1 MDDNFFTEKELKS
14 ANRGS
19 IAPVI
24 VVIFVIIALLG
35 LAFFGGKYYLASR
48 NNIKIFMNNYFNKLE
63 DNIGKNNSTSGSL
76 SLNVNGDTTDKEKKI
91 FKILN
96 NLDFSMNYGI
106 DTKEN
111 ITNIDISTNYY
122 GDKLVN
128 INTYIED
135 NNIYLSSSDLYS
147 KYIKIENKKEDN
159 SEKKSMTNDDYK
171 VIINSIS
178 TAVSESLKEE
188 YFTKNWVKLDGKS
201 VNKVELLLNNNN
213 IKIINENIINNL
225 KNNDNSEEF
234 KKEYDTL
241 MKTPVYVDSPLAI
254 SATEIF
260 RENMNLF
267 DEETQQLIQSG
278 DNPLEFPGLQ
288 FTKTAD
294 ESKSLNE
301 MDGAAIIIS
310 ASGMCDVGRI
320 KHHLKHH
327 IWNPNSTI
335 LFVGYQAP
343 GTLGR
348 RIVDGAKTIK
358 IFGEEIAVNARI
370 EYIEGYSGHA
380 DQEWLMNFIYS
391 FITKPK
397 HIFLVHGE
405 PDGQEILREK
415 IVKQLGIPVTI
426 PEFGEIYSIKDE
438 AIEKI
443 SQLERVV
450 AEREETPRLEVIEK
464 MKILKNELADM
475 EEIVKSDYLTDDATD
490 DDIAKLKLRL
500 KELENQILKIVEN
513 D

>member
-19 IAPVI
+19 IAPVV

-48 NNIKIFMNNYFNKLE
+48 NNIKIFMNNYFNELE

-76 SLNVNGDTTDKEKKI
+76 SLNVNGDTTDKEEKI

-122 GDKLVN
+122 GDKLIN

-171 VIINSIS
+171 IIINSIS

-225 KNNDNSEEF
+225 KNNNNFIDSFGKLIGKKTMEVKELLDKEIKEVNNNEYSDIKISLYTKITKFVKLEITSGEDKIVVKSNDKGYSFEIVDSEDNNTYNGTIEINNNSDSTTYNVNVKDSNNLEIKINNTINKTTKIE
-234 KKEYDTL
+234 KKDVSNSVLLEDITEKEYED
-241 MKTPVYVDSPLAI
+241 
-254 SATEIF
+254 
-260 RENMNLF
+260 
-267 DEETQQLIQSG
+267 
-278 DNPLEFPGLQ
+278 
-288 FTKTAD
+288 
-294 ESKSLNE
+294 
-301 MDGAAIIIS
+301 II
-310 ASGMCDVGRI
+310 
-320 KHHLKHH
+320 
-327 IWNPNSTI
+327 N
-335 LFVGYQAP
+335 
-343 GTLGR
+343 
-348 RIVDGAKTIK
+348 
-358 IFGEEIAVNARI
+358 
-370 EYIEGYSGHA
+370 
-380 DQEWLMNFIYS
+380 
-391 FITKPK
+391 
-397 HIFLVHGE
+397 
-405 PDGQEILREK
+405 
-415 IVKQLGIPVTI
+415 
-426 PEFGEIYSIKDE
+426 
-438 AIEKI
+438 KI
-443 SQLERVV
+443 SNNKAFNKIYEDISNSN
-450 AEREETPRLEVIEK
+450 IE
-464 MKILKNELADM
+464 IG
-475 EEIVKSDYLTDDATD
+475 
-490 DDIAKLKLRL
+490 DIA
-500 KELENQILKIVEN
+500 
-513 D
+513 

>member
-19 IAPVI
+19 IAPIV

-48 NNIKIFMNNYFNKLE
+48 NNIKIFMNDYFNKLE

-76 SLNVNGDTTDKEKKI
+76 SLNVNGDTTDKEEKI

-122 GDKLVN
+122 GDKLIN

-135 NNIYLSSSDLYS
+135 NNIYLSSSLYS

-225 KNNDNSEEF
+225 KNNNNFIDSFGKLIGKKTMEVKELLDKEIKEVNSNEYSDIKISLYTKITKFVKLEITSGEDKIAVKSNDKGYSFEIVDSEDNNTYNGTIEINNNSDSTTYNVNVKDSNNLEIKINNTINKTTKIE
-234 KKEYDTL
+234 KKDVSNSILLEDITEKEYED
-241 MKTPVYVDSPLAI
+241 
-254 SATEIF
+254 
-260 RENMNLF
+260 
-267 DEETQQLIQSG
+267 
-278 DNPLEFPGLQ
+278 
-288 FTKTAD
+288 
-294 ESKSLNE
+294 
-301 MDGAAIIIS
+301 II
-310 ASGMCDVGRI
+310 
-320 KHHLKHH
+320 
-327 IWNPNSTI
+327 N
-335 LFVGYQAP
+335 
-343 GTLGR
+343 
-348 RIVDGAKTIK
+348 
-358 IFGEEIAVNARI
+358 
-370 EYIEGYSGHA
+370 
-380 DQEWLMNFIYS
+380 
-391 FITKPK
+391 
-397 HIFLVHGE
+397 
-405 PDGQEILREK
+405 
-415 IVKQLGIPVTI
+415 
-426 PEFGEIYSIKDE
+426 
-438 AIEKI
+438 KI
-443 SQLERVV
+443 SNNKAFNKIYEDISNSN
-450 AEREETPRLEVIEK
+450 IE
-464 MKILKNELADM
+464 IG
-475 EEIVKSDYLTDDATD
+475 
-490 DDIAKLKLRL
+490 DIA
-500 KELENQILKIVEN
+500 
-513 D
+513 

>member
-19 IAPVI
+19 IAPIV

-76 SLNVNGDTTDKEKKI
+76 SLNVNGDTTDKEEKI

-122 GDKLVN
+122 GDKLIN

-225 KNNDNSEEF
+225 KNNNNFIDSFGKLIGKKTMEVKELLDKEIKEVNSN
-234 KKEYDTL
+234 EYSDIKISLYTKITKFVKL
-241 MKTPVYVDSPLAI
+241 EITSGEDKIVVKSNDKGYSFEIVDS
-254 SATEIF
+254 E
-260 RENMNLF
+260 
-267 DEETQQLIQSG
+267 
-278 DNPLEFPGLQ
+278 DNNTYNG
-288 FTKTAD
+288 
-294 ESKSLNE
+294 
-301 MDGAAIIIS
+301 
-310 ASGMCDVGRI
+310 
-320 KHHLKHH
+320 
-327 IWNPNSTI
+327 
-335 LFVGYQAP
+335 
-343 GTLGR
+343 
-348 RIVDGAKTIK
+348 TIK
-358 IFGEEIAVNARI
+358 INNNSDSTTYNVNVKDSNNLEIKINNTI
-370 EYIEGYSGHA
+370 
-380 DQEWLMNFIYS
+380 NKT
-391 FITKPK
+391 TK
-397 HIFLVHGE
+397 
-405 PDGQEILREK
+405 
-415 IVKQLGIPVTI
+415 
-426 PEFGEIYSIKDE
+426 
-438 AIEKI
+438 IEKKDVSNSVLLEDITEKEYEDIINKI
-443 SQLERVV
+443 SNNKAFNKIYEDISNSN
-450 AEREETPRLEVIEK
+450 IE
-464 MKILKNELADM
+464 IG
-475 EEIVKSDYLTDDATD
+475 
-490 DDIAKLKLRL
+490 DIA
-500 KELENQILKIVEN
+500 
-513 D
+513 

>member
-19 IAPVI
+19 IAPIV

-48 NNIKIFMNNYFNKLE
+48 NNIKIFMNDYFNKLE

-122 GDKLVN
+122 GDKLIN

-225 KNNDNSEEF
+225 KNNNNFIDSFGKLIGKKTMEVKELLDKEIKEVNSNEYSDIKISLYTKITKFVKLEITSGEDKIVVKSNDKGYSFEIVDSEDNNTYNGTIEINNNSDSTTYNVNVKDSNNLEIKINNTINKTTKIE
-234 KKEYDTL
+234 KKDVSNSVLLEDITEKEYED
-241 MKTPVYVDSPLAI
+241 
-254 SATEIF
+254 
-260 RENMNLF
+260 
-267 DEETQQLIQSG
+267 
-278 DNPLEFPGLQ
+278 
-288 FTKTAD
+288 
-294 ESKSLNE
+294 
-301 MDGAAIIIS
+301 II
-310 ASGMCDVGRI
+310 
-320 KHHLKHH
+320 
-327 IWNPNSTI
+327 N
-335 LFVGYQAP
+335 
-343 GTLGR
+343 
-348 RIVDGAKTIK
+348 
-358 IFGEEIAVNARI
+358 
-370 EYIEGYSGHA
+370 
-380 DQEWLMNFIYS
+380 
-391 FITKPK
+391 
-397 HIFLVHGE
+397 
-405 PDGQEILREK
+405 
-415 IVKQLGIPVTI
+415 
-426 PEFGEIYSIKDE
+426 
-438 AIEKI
+438 KI
-443 SQLERVV
+443 SNNKAFNKIYEDISNSN
-450 AEREETPRLEVIEK
+450 IE
-464 MKILKNELADM
+464 IG
-475 EEIVKSDYLTDDATD
+475 
-490 DDIAKLKLRL
+490 DIA
-500 KELENQILKIVEN
+500 
-513 D
+513 

>member
-1 MDDNFFTEKELKS
+1 MDDNFFTEKELRN

-48 NNIKIFMNNYFNKLE
+48 NNIKIFMNDYFNELE
-63 DNIGKNNSTSGSL
+63 ENIGKNNSTSGSL

-122 GDKLVN
+122 GDKLIN

-225 KNNDNSEEF
+225 KNNNNFIDSFGKLIGRKTMEVKELLDKEIKEVNSNEYSDIKISLYTKITKFVKLEITSGEDKIVVKSNDKGYSFEIVDSEDNNTYNGTIEINNNSDSTTYNVNVKDSNNLEIKINNTINKTTKIE
-234 KKEYDTL
+234 KKDVSNSVLLEDITEKEYED
-241 MKTPVYVDSPLAI
+241 
-254 SATEIF
+254 
-260 RENMNLF
+260 
-267 DEETQQLIQSG
+267 
-278 DNPLEFPGLQ
+278 
-288 FTKTAD
+288 
-294 ESKSLNE
+294 
-301 MDGAAIIIS
+301 II
-310 ASGMCDVGRI
+310 
-320 KHHLKHH
+320 
-327 IWNPNSTI
+327 N
-335 LFVGYQAP
+335 
-343 GTLGR
+343 
-348 RIVDGAKTIK
+348 
-358 IFGEEIAVNARI
+358 
-370 EYIEGYSGHA
+370 
-380 DQEWLMNFIYS
+380 
-391 FITKPK
+391 
-397 HIFLVHGE
+397 
-405 PDGQEILREK
+405 
-415 IVKQLGIPVTI
+415 
-426 PEFGEIYSIKDE
+426 
-438 AIEKI
+438 KI
-443 SQLERVV
+443 SNNKAFNKIYEDISNSN
-450 AEREETPRLEVIEK
+450 IE
-464 MKILKNELADM
+464 IG
-475 EEIVKSDYLTDDATD
+475 
-490 DDIAKLKLRL
+490 DIA
-500 KELENQILKIVEN
+500 
-513 D
+513 

>member
-19 IAPVI
+19 IAPVV

-48 NNIKIFMNNYFNKLE
+48 NNIKIFMNNYFNELE

-122 GDKLVN
+122 GDKLIN

-147 KYIKIENKKEDN
+147 KYIKIENKKEAN
-159 SEKKSMTNDDYK
+159 SENKSMTNDDYK

-225 KNNDNSEEF
+225 KNNNNFIDSFGKLIGKKTMEVKELLDKEIKEVNSNEYSDIKISLYTKITKFVKLEITSGEDKIVVKSNDKGYSFEIVDSEDNNTYNGTIEINNNSDSTTYNVNVKDSNNLEIKINNTINKTTKIE
-234 KKEYDTL
+234 KKDVSNSVLLEDITEKEYED
-241 MKTPVYVDSPLAI
+241 
-254 SATEIF
+254 
-260 RENMNLF
+260 
-267 DEETQQLIQSG
+267 
-278 DNPLEFPGLQ
+278 
-288 FTKTAD
+288 
-294 ESKSLNE
+294 
-301 MDGAAIIIS
+301 II
-310 ASGMCDVGRI
+310 
-320 KHHLKHH
+320 
-327 IWNPNSTI
+327 N
-335 LFVGYQAP
+335 
-343 GTLGR
+343 
-348 RIVDGAKTIK
+348 
-358 IFGEEIAVNARI
+358 
-370 EYIEGYSGHA
+370 
-380 DQEWLMNFIYS
+380 
-391 FITKPK
+391 
-397 HIFLVHGE
+397 
-405 PDGQEILREK
+405 
-415 IVKQLGIPVTI
+415 
-426 PEFGEIYSIKDE
+426 
-438 AIEKI
+438 KI
-443 SQLERVV
+443 SNNKAFNKIYEDISNSN
-450 AEREETPRLEVIEK
+450 IE
-464 MKILKNELADM
+464 IG
-475 EEIVKSDYLTDDATD
+475 
-490 DDIAKLKLRL
+490 DIA
-500 KELENQILKIVEN
+500 
-513 D
+513 

>member
-19 IAPVI
+19 IAPVV

-48 NNIKIFMNNYFNKLE
+48 NNIKIFMNDYFNELE
-63 DNIGKNNSTSGSL
+63 ENIGKNNSTSGSL
-76 SLNVNGDTTDKEKKI
+76 SLNVNGDTTDKEEKI

-122 GDKLVN
+122 GDKLIN

-225 KNNDNSEEF
+225 KNNNNFIDSFGKLIGKKTMEVKELLDKEIKEVNSNEYSDIKISLYTKITKFVKLEITSGEDKIAVKSNDKGYSFEIVDSEDNNTYNGTIEINNNSDSTTYNVNVKDSNNLEIKINNTINKTTKIE
-234 KKEYDTL
+234 KKDVSNSILLEDITEKEYED
-241 MKTPVYVDSPLAI
+241 
-254 SATEIF
+254 
-260 RENMNLF
+260 
-267 DEETQQLIQSG
+267 
-278 DNPLEFPGLQ
+278 
-288 FTKTAD
+288 
-294 ESKSLNE
+294 
-301 MDGAAIIIS
+301 II
-310 ASGMCDVGRI
+310 
-320 KHHLKHH
+320 
-327 IWNPNSTI
+327 N
-335 LFVGYQAP
+335 
-343 GTLGR
+343 
-348 RIVDGAKTIK
+348 
-358 IFGEEIAVNARI
+358 
-370 EYIEGYSGHA
+370 
-380 DQEWLMNFIYS
+380 
-391 FITKPK
+391 
-397 HIFLVHGE
+397 
-405 PDGQEILREK
+405 
-415 IVKQLGIPVTI
+415 
-426 PEFGEIYSIKDE
+426 
-438 AIEKI
+438 KI
-443 SQLERVV
+443 SNNKAFNKIYEDISNSN
-450 AEREETPRLEVIEK
+450 IE
-464 MKILKNELADM
+464 IG
-475 EEIVKSDYLTDDATD
+475 
-490 DDIAKLKLRL
+490 DIA
-500 KELENQILKIVEN
+500 
-513 D
+513 

>member
-19 IAPVI
+19 IAPVV

-48 NNIKIFMNNYFNKLE
+48 NNIKIFMNNYFNELE

-122 GDKLVN
+122 GDKLIN

-178 TAVSESLKEE
+178 TAVNESLKEE

-225 KNNDNSEEF
+225 KNNNNFIDSFGKLIGKKTMEVKELLDKEIKEVNSN
-234 KKEYDTL
+234 EYSDIKISLYTKITKFVKL
-241 MKTPVYVDSPLAI
+241 EITSGEDKIVVKSNDKGYSFEIVDS
-254 SATEIF
+254 E
-260 RENMNLF
+260 
-267 DEETQQLIQSG
+267 
-278 DNPLEFPGLQ
+278 DNNTYNG
-288 FTKTAD
+288 
-294 ESKSLNE
+294 
-301 MDGAAIIIS
+301 
-310 ASGMCDVGRI
+310 
-320 KHHLKHH
+320 
-327 IWNPNSTI
+327 
-335 LFVGYQAP
+335 
-343 GTLGR
+343 
-348 RIVDGAKTIK
+348 TIK
-358 IFGEEIAVNARI
+358 INNNSDSTTYNVNVKDSNNLEIKINNTI
-370 EYIEGYSGHA
+370 
-380 DQEWLMNFIYS
+380 NKT
-391 FITKPK
+391 TK
-397 HIFLVHGE
+397 
-405 PDGQEILREK
+405 
-415 IVKQLGIPVTI
+415 
-426 PEFGEIYSIKDE
+426 
-438 AIEKI
+438 IEKKDVSNSVLLEDITEKEYEDIINKI
-443 SQLERVV
+443 SNNKAFNKIYEDISNSN
-450 AEREETPRLEVIEK
+450 IE
-464 MKILKNELADM
+464 IG
-475 EEIVKSDYLTDDATD
+475 
-490 DDIAKLKLRL
+490 DIA
-500 KELENQILKIVEN
+500 
-513 D
+513 

>member
-48 NNIKIFMNNYFNKLE
+48 NNIKIFMNNYFNELE

-76 SLNVNGDTTDKEKKI
+76 SLNVNGDTTDKEEKI

-122 GDKLVN
+122 GDKLIN

-225 KNNDNSEEF
+225 KNNNNFIDSFGKLIGKKTMEVKELLDKEIKEVNSNEYSDIKISLYTKITKFVKLEITSGEDKIAVKSNDKGYSFEIVDSEDNNTYNGTIEINNNSDSTTYNVNVKDSNNLEIKINNTINKTTKIE
-234 KKEYDTL
+234 KKDVSNSVLLEDITEKEYED
-241 MKTPVYVDSPLAI
+241 
-254 SATEIF
+254 
-260 RENMNLF
+260 
-267 DEETQQLIQSG
+267 
-278 DNPLEFPGLQ
+278 
-288 FTKTAD
+288 
-294 ESKSLNE
+294 
-301 MDGAAIIIS
+301 II
-310 ASGMCDVGRI
+310 
-320 KHHLKHH
+320 
-327 IWNPNSTI
+327 N
-335 LFVGYQAP
+335 
-343 GTLGR
+343 
-348 RIVDGAKTIK
+348 
-358 IFGEEIAVNARI
+358 
-370 EYIEGYSGHA
+370 
-380 DQEWLMNFIYS
+380 
-391 FITKPK
+391 
-397 HIFLVHGE
+397 
-405 PDGQEILREK
+405 
-415 IVKQLGIPVTI
+415 
-426 PEFGEIYSIKDE
+426 
-438 AIEKI
+438 KI
-443 SQLERVV
+443 SNNKAFNKIYEDISNSN
-450 AEREETPRLEVIEK
+450 IE
-464 MKILKNELADM
+464 IG
-475 EEIVKSDYLTDDATD
+475 
-490 DDIAKLKLRL
+490 DIA
-500 KELENQILKIVEN
+500 
-513 D
+513 

>member
-19 IAPVI
+19 IAPVV

-48 NNIKIFMNNYFNKLE
+48 NNIKIFMNDYFNELE
-63 DNIGKNNSTSGSL
+63 ENIGKNNSTSGSL

-122 GDKLVN
+122 GDKLIN

-225 KNNDNSEEF
+225 KNNNNFIDSFGKLIGKKTMEVKELLDKEIKEVNSN
-234 KKEYDTL
+234 EYSDIKISLYTKITKFVKL
-241 MKTPVYVDSPLAI
+241 EITSGEDKIAVKSNDKGYSFEIVDS
-254 SATEIF
+254 E
-260 RENMNLF
+260 
-267 DEETQQLIQSG
+267 
-278 DNPLEFPGLQ
+278 DNNTYNG
-288 FTKTAD
+288 
-294 ESKSLNE
+294 
-301 MDGAAIIIS
+301 
-310 ASGMCDVGRI
+310 
-320 KHHLKHH
+320 
-327 IWNPNSTI
+327 
-335 LFVGYQAP
+335 
-343 GTLGR
+343 
-348 RIVDGAKTIK
+348 TIK
-358 IFGEEIAVNARI
+358 INNNSDSTTYNVNVKDSNNLEIKINNTI
-370 EYIEGYSGHA
+370 
-380 DQEWLMNFIYS
+380 NKT
-391 FITKPK
+391 TK
-397 HIFLVHGE
+397 
-405 PDGQEILREK
+405 
-415 IVKQLGIPVTI
+415 
-426 PEFGEIYSIKDE
+426 
-438 AIEKI
+438 IEKKDVSNSVLLEDITEKEYEDIINKI
-443 SQLERVV
+443 SNNKAFNKIYEDISNSN
-450 AEREETPRLEVIEK
+450 IE
-464 MKILKNELADM
+464 IG
-475 EEIVKSDYLTDDATD
+475 
-490 DDIAKLKLRL
+490 DIA
-500 KELENQILKIVEN
+500 
-513 D
+513 

>member
-19 IAPVI
+19 IAPVV

-122 GDKLVN
+122 GDKLIN

-225 KNNDNSEEF
+225 KNNNNFIDSFGKLIGKKTMEVKELLDKEIKEVNSNEYSDIKISLYTKITKFVKLEITSGEDKIVVKSNDKGYSFEIVDSEDNNTYNGTIEINNNSDSTTYNVNVKDSNNLEIKINNTINKTTKIE
-234 KKEYDTL
+234 KKDVSNSILLEDITEKEYED
-241 MKTPVYVDSPLAI
+241 
-254 SATEIF
+254 
-260 RENMNLF
+260 
-267 DEETQQLIQSG
+267 
-278 DNPLEFPGLQ
+278 
-288 FTKTAD
+288 
-294 ESKSLNE
+294 
-301 MDGAAIIIS
+301 II
-310 ASGMCDVGRI
+310 
-320 KHHLKHH
+320 
-327 IWNPNSTI
+327 N
-335 LFVGYQAP
+335 
-343 GTLGR
+343 
-348 RIVDGAKTIK
+348 
-358 IFGEEIAVNARI
+358 
-370 EYIEGYSGHA
+370 
-380 DQEWLMNFIYS
+380 
-391 FITKPK
+391 
-397 HIFLVHGE
+397 
-405 PDGQEILREK
+405 
-415 IVKQLGIPVTI
+415 
-426 PEFGEIYSIKDE
+426 
-438 AIEKI
+438 KI
-443 SQLERVV
+443 SNNKAFNKIYEDISNSN
-450 AEREETPRLEVIEK
+450 IE
-464 MKILKNELADM
+464 IG
-475 EEIVKSDYLTDDATD
+475 
-490 DDIAKLKLRL
+490 DIA
-500 KELENQILKIVEN
+500 
-513 D
+513 

>member
-19 IAPVI
+19 IAPVV

-48 NNIKIFMNNYFNKLE
+48 NNIKIFMNDYFNELE

-122 GDKLVN
+122 GDKLIN

-225 KNNDNSEEF
+225 KNNNNFIDSFGKLIGKKTMEVKELLDKEIKEVNSN
-234 KKEYDTL
+234 EYSDIKISLYTKITKFVKL
-241 MKTPVYVDSPLAI
+241 EITSGEDKIVVKSNDKGYSFEIVDS
-254 SATEIF
+254 E
-260 RENMNLF
+260 
-267 DEETQQLIQSG
+267 
-278 DNPLEFPGLQ
+278 DNNTYNG
-288 FTKTAD
+288 
-294 ESKSLNE
+294 
-301 MDGAAIIIS
+301 
-310 ASGMCDVGRI
+310 
-320 KHHLKHH
+320 
-327 IWNPNSTI
+327 
-335 LFVGYQAP
+335 
-343 GTLGR
+343 
-348 RIVDGAKTIK
+348 TIK
-358 IFGEEIAVNARI
+358 INNNSDSTTYNVNVKDSNNLEIKINNTI
-370 EYIEGYSGHA
+370 
-380 DQEWLMNFIYS
+380 NKT
-391 FITKPK
+391 TK
-397 HIFLVHGE
+397 
-405 PDGQEILREK
+405 
-415 IVKQLGIPVTI
+415 
-426 PEFGEIYSIKDE
+426 
-438 AIEKI
+438 IEKKDVSNSVLLEDITEKEYEDIINKI
-443 SQLERVV
+443 SNNKAFNKIYEDISNSN
-450 AEREETPRLEVIEK
+450 IE
-464 MKILKNELADM
+464 IG
-475 EEIVKSDYLTDDATD
+475 
-490 DDIAKLKLRL
+490 DIA
-500 KELENQILKIVEN
+500 
-513 D
+513 

>member
-19 IAPVI
+19 IAPVV

-48 NNIKIFMNNYFNKLE
+48 NNIKIFMNDYFNKLE
-63 DNIGKNNSTSGSL
+63 ENIGKNNSTSGSL

-122 GDKLVN
+122 GDKLIN

-225 KNNDNSEEF
+225 KNNNNFIDSFGKLIGKKTMEVKELLDKEIKEVNSN
-234 KKEYDTL
+234 EYSDIKISLYTKITKFVKL
-241 MKTPVYVDSPLAI
+241 EITSGEDKIVVKSNDKGYSFEIVDS
-254 SATEIF
+254 E
-260 RENMNLF
+260 
-267 DEETQQLIQSG
+267 
-278 DNPLEFPGLQ
+278 DNNTYNG
-288 FTKTAD
+288 
-294 ESKSLNE
+294 
-301 MDGAAIIIS
+301 
-310 ASGMCDVGRI
+310 
-320 KHHLKHH
+320 
-327 IWNPNSTI
+327 
-335 LFVGYQAP
+335 
-343 GTLGR
+343 
-348 RIVDGAKTIK
+348 TIK
-358 IFGEEIAVNARI
+358 INNNSDSTTYNVNVKDSNNLEIKINNTI
-370 EYIEGYSGHA
+370 
-380 DQEWLMNFIYS
+380 NKT
-391 FITKPK
+391 TK
-397 HIFLVHGE
+397 
-405 PDGQEILREK
+405 
-415 IVKQLGIPVTI
+415 
-426 PEFGEIYSIKDE
+426 
-438 AIEKI
+438 IEKKDVSNSVLLEDITEKEYEDIINKI
-443 SQLERVV
+443 SNNKAFNKIYEDISNSN
-450 AEREETPRLEVIEK
+450 IE
-464 MKILKNELADM
+464 IG
-475 EEIVKSDYLTDDATD
+475 
-490 DDIAKLKLRL
+490 DIA
-500 KELENQILKIVEN
+500 
-513 D
+513 

>member
-19 IAPVI
+19 IAPIV

-48 NNIKIFMNNYFNKLE
+48 NNIKIFMNDYFNKLE

-122 GDKLVN
+122 GGKLIN

-225 KNNDNSEEF
+225 KNNNNFIDSFGKLIGKKTMEVKELLDKEIKEVNSNEYSDIKISLYTKITKFVKLEITSGEDKIVVKSNDKGYSFEIVDSEDNNTYNGTIEINNNSDSTTYNVNVKDSNNLEIKINNTINKTTKIE
-234 KKEYDTL
+234 KKDVSNSVLLEDITEKEYED
-241 MKTPVYVDSPLAI
+241 
-254 SATEIF
+254 
-260 RENMNLF
+260 
-267 DEETQQLIQSG
+267 
-278 DNPLEFPGLQ
+278 
-288 FTKTAD
+288 
-294 ESKSLNE
+294 
-301 MDGAAIIIS
+301 II
-310 ASGMCDVGRI
+310 
-320 KHHLKHH
+320 
-327 IWNPNSTI
+327 N
-335 LFVGYQAP
+335 
-343 GTLGR
+343 
-348 RIVDGAKTIK
+348 
-358 IFGEEIAVNARI
+358 
-370 EYIEGYSGHA
+370 
-380 DQEWLMNFIYS
+380 
-391 FITKPK
+391 
-397 HIFLVHGE
+397 
-405 PDGQEILREK
+405 
-415 IVKQLGIPVTI
+415 
-426 PEFGEIYSIKDE
+426 
-438 AIEKI
+438 KI
-443 SQLERVV
+443 SNNKAFNKIYEDISNSN
-450 AEREETPRLEVIEK
+450 IE
-464 MKILKNELADM
+464 IG
-475 EEIVKSDYLTDDATD
+475 
-490 DDIAKLKLRL
+490 DIA
-500 KELENQILKIVEN
+500 
-513 D
+513 

>member
-1 MDDNFFTEKELKS
+1 MDDSFFTEKELRN

-48 NNIKIFMNNYFNKLE
+48 NNIKIFMDNYFNELE
-63 DNIGKNNSTSGSL
+63 ENIGKNNSTSGSL
-76 SLNVNGDTTDKEKKI
+76 SLNVNGDTTDKEEKI

-122 GDKLVN
+122 GDKLIN

-225 KNNDNSEEF
+225 KNNNNFIDSFGKLIGKKTMEVKELLDKEIKEVNSNEYSDIKISLYTKITKFVKLEITSGEDKIVVKSNDKGYSFEIVDSEDNNTYNGTIEINNNSDSTTYNVNVKDSNNLEIKINNTINKTTKIE
-234 KKEYDTL
+234 KKDVSNSVLLEDITEKEYED
-241 MKTPVYVDSPLAI
+241 
-254 SATEIF
+254 
-260 RENMNLF
+260 
-267 DEETQQLIQSG
+267 
-278 DNPLEFPGLQ
+278 
-288 FTKTAD
+288 
-294 ESKSLNE
+294 
-301 MDGAAIIIS
+301 II
-310 ASGMCDVGRI
+310 
-320 KHHLKHH
+320 
-327 IWNPNSTI
+327 N
-335 LFVGYQAP
+335 
-343 GTLGR
+343 
-348 RIVDGAKTIK
+348 
-358 IFGEEIAVNARI
+358 
-370 EYIEGYSGHA
+370 
-380 DQEWLMNFIYS
+380 
-391 FITKPK
+391 
-397 HIFLVHGE
+397 
-405 PDGQEILREK
+405 
-415 IVKQLGIPVTI
+415 
-426 PEFGEIYSIKDE
+426 
-438 AIEKI
+438 KI
-443 SQLERVV
+443 SNNKAFNKIYEDISNSN
-450 AEREETPRLEVIEK
+450 IE
-464 MKILKNELADM
+464 IG
-475 EEIVKSDYLTDDATD
+475 
-490 DDIAKLKLRL
+490 DIA
-500 KELENQILKIVEN
+500 
-513 D
+513 

>member
-1 MDDNFFTEKELKS
+1 MDDNFFTEKELRN

-48 NNIKIFMNNYFNKLE
+48 NNIKIFMDNYFNELE
-63 DNIGKNNSTSGSL
+63 ENIGKNNSTSGSL

-122 GDKLVN
+122 GDKLIN

-147 KYIKIENKKEDN
+147 KYIRIENKKEDN

-225 KNNDNSEEF
+225 KNNNNFIDSFGKLIGRKTMEVKELLDKEIKEVNSNEYSEIKISLYTKITKFVKLEITSGEDKIVVKSNDKGYSFEIVDSEDNNTYNGTIEINNNSDSTTYNVNVKDSNNLEIKINNTINKTTKIE
-234 KKEYDTL
+234 KKDVSNSVLLEDITEKEYED
-241 MKTPVYVDSPLAI
+241 
-254 SATEIF
+254 
-260 RENMNLF
+260 
-267 DEETQQLIQSG
+267 
-278 DNPLEFPGLQ
+278 
-288 FTKTAD
+288 
-294 ESKSLNE
+294 
-301 MDGAAIIIS
+301 II
-310 ASGMCDVGRI
+310 
-320 KHHLKHH
+320 
-327 IWNPNSTI
+327 N
-335 LFVGYQAP
+335 
-343 GTLGR
+343 
-348 RIVDGAKTIK
+348 
-358 IFGEEIAVNARI
+358 
-370 EYIEGYSGHA
+370 
-380 DQEWLMNFIYS
+380 
-391 FITKPK
+391 
-397 HIFLVHGE
+397 
-405 PDGQEILREK
+405 
-415 IVKQLGIPVTI
+415 
-426 PEFGEIYSIKDE
+426 
-438 AIEKI
+438 KI
-443 SQLERVV
+443 SNNKAFNKIYEDISNSN
-450 AEREETPRLEVIEK
+450 IE
-464 MKILKNELADM
+464 IG
-475 EEIVKSDYLTDDATD
+475 
-490 DDIAKLKLRL
+490 DIA
-500 KELENQILKIVEN
+500 
-513 D
+513 

>member
-1 MDDNFFTEKELKS
+1 MDDSFFTEKELRN

-19 IAPVI
+19 IAPVV

-122 GDKLVN
+122 GDKLIN

-225 KNNDNSEEF
+225 KNNNNFIDSFGKLIGKKTMEVKELLDKEIKEVNSN
-234 KKEYDTL
+234 EYSDIKISLYTKITKFVKL
-241 MKTPVYVDSPLAI
+241 EITSGEDKIAVKSNDKGYSFEIVDS
-254 SATEIF
+254 E
-260 RENMNLF
+260 
-267 DEETQQLIQSG
+267 
-278 DNPLEFPGLQ
+278 DNNTYNG
-288 FTKTAD
+288 
-294 ESKSLNE
+294 
-301 MDGAAIIIS
+301 
-310 ASGMCDVGRI
+310 
-320 KHHLKHH
+320 
-327 IWNPNSTI
+327 
-335 LFVGYQAP
+335 
-343 GTLGR
+343 
-348 RIVDGAKTIK
+348 TIK
-358 IFGEEIAVNARI
+358 INNNSDSTTYNVNVKDSNNLEIKINNTI
-370 EYIEGYSGHA
+370 
-380 DQEWLMNFIYS
+380 NKT
-391 FITKPK
+391 TK
-397 HIFLVHGE
+397 
-405 PDGQEILREK
+405 
-415 IVKQLGIPVTI
+415 
-426 PEFGEIYSIKDE
+426 
-438 AIEKI
+438 IEKKDVSNSVLLEDITEKEYEDIINKI
-443 SQLERVV
+443 SNNKAFNKIYEDISNSN
-450 AEREETPRLEVIEK
+450 IE
-464 MKILKNELADM
+464 IG
-475 EEIVKSDYLTDDATD
+475 
-490 DDIAKLKLRL
+490 DIA
-500 KELENQILKIVEN
+500 
-513 D
+513 

>member
-19 IAPVI
+19 IAPIV

-122 GDKLVN
+122 GDKLIN

-225 KNNDNSEEF
+225 KNNNNFIDSFGKLIGKKTMEVKELLDKEIKEVNSN
-234 KKEYDTL
+234 EYSDIKISLYTKITKFVKL
-241 MKTPVYVDSPLAI
+241 EITSGEDKIVVKSNDKGYSFEIVDS
-254 SATEIF
+254 E
-260 RENMNLF
+260 
-267 DEETQQLIQSG
+267 
-278 DNPLEFPGLQ
+278 DNNTYNG
-288 FTKTAD
+288 
-294 ESKSLNE
+294 
-301 MDGAAIIIS
+301 
-310 ASGMCDVGRI
+310 
-320 KHHLKHH
+320 
-327 IWNPNSTI
+327 
-335 LFVGYQAP
+335 
-343 GTLGR
+343 
-348 RIVDGAKTIK
+348 TIK
-358 IFGEEIAVNARI
+358 INNNSDSTTYNVNVKDSNNLEIKINNTI
-370 EYIEGYSGHA
+370 
-380 DQEWLMNFIYS
+380 NKT
-391 FITKPK
+391 TK
-397 HIFLVHGE
+397 
-405 PDGQEILREK
+405 
-415 IVKQLGIPVTI
+415 
-426 PEFGEIYSIKDE
+426 
-438 AIEKI
+438 IEKKDVSNSVLLEDITEKEYEDIINKI
-443 SQLERVV
+443 SNNKAFNKIYEDISNSN
-450 AEREETPRLEVIEK
+450 IE
-464 MKILKNELADM
+464 IG
-475 EEIVKSDYLTDDATD
+475 
-490 DDIAKLKLRL
+490 DIA
-500 KELENQILKIVEN
+500 
-513 D
+513 

>member
-1 MDDNFFTEKELKS
+1 MDDNFFTEKELRN

-19 IAPVI
+19 IAPVV

-48 NNIKIFMNNYFNKLE
+48 NNIKIFMNDYFNELE
-63 DNIGKNNSTSGSL
+63 ENIGKNNSTSGSL

-122 GDKLVN
+122 GDKLIN

-225 KNNDNSEEF
+225 KNNNNFIDSFGKLIGKKTMEVKELLDKEIKEVNSNEYSDIKISLYTKITKFVKLEITSGEDKIVVKSNDKGYSFEIVDSEDNNTYNGTIEINNNSDSTTYNVNVKDSNNLEIKINNTINKTTKIE
-234 KKEYDTL
+234 KKDGSNSILLEDITEKEYED
-241 MKTPVYVDSPLAI
+241 
-254 SATEIF
+254 
-260 RENMNLF
+260 
-267 DEETQQLIQSG
+267 
-278 DNPLEFPGLQ
+278 
-288 FTKTAD
+288 
-294 ESKSLNE
+294 
-301 MDGAAIIIS
+301 II
-310 ASGMCDVGRI
+310 
-320 KHHLKHH
+320 
-327 IWNPNSTI
+327 N
-335 LFVGYQAP
+335 
-343 GTLGR
+343 
-348 RIVDGAKTIK
+348 
-358 IFGEEIAVNARI
+358 
-370 EYIEGYSGHA
+370 
-380 DQEWLMNFIYS
+380 
-391 FITKPK
+391 
-397 HIFLVHGE
+397 
-405 PDGQEILREK
+405 
-415 IVKQLGIPVTI
+415 
-426 PEFGEIYSIKDE
+426 
-438 AIEKI
+438 KI
-443 SQLERVV
+443 SNNKAFNKIYEDISNSN
-450 AEREETPRLEVIEK
+450 IE
-464 MKILKNELADM
+464 IG
-475 EEIVKSDYLTDDATD
+475 
-490 DDIAKLKLRL
+490 DIA
-500 KELENQILKIVEN
+500 
-513 D
+513 

>member
-19 IAPVI
+19 IAPVV

-48 NNIKIFMNNYFNKLE
+48 NNMNNYFNELE

-76 SLNVNGDTTDKEKKI
+76 SLNVNGDTTDKEEKI

-122 GDKLVN
+122 GDKLIN

-188 YFTKNWVKLDGKS
+188 YFTKNWVKFDGKS

-225 KNNDNSEEF
+225 KNNNNFIDSFGKLIGKKTMEVKELLDKEIKEVNSNEYSDIKISLYTKITKFVKLEITSGEDKIVVKSNDKGYSFEIVDSEDNNTYNGTIEINNNSDSTTYNVNVKDSNNLEIKINNTINKTTKIE
-234 KKEYDTL
+234 KKDVSNSVLLEDITEKEYED
-241 MKTPVYVDSPLAI
+241 
-254 SATEIF
+254 
-260 RENMNLF
+260 
-267 DEETQQLIQSG
+267 
-278 DNPLEFPGLQ
+278 
-288 FTKTAD
+288 
-294 ESKSLNE
+294 
-301 MDGAAIIIS
+301 II
-310 ASGMCDVGRI
+310 
-320 KHHLKHH
+320 
-327 IWNPNSTI
+327 N
-335 LFVGYQAP
+335 
-343 GTLGR
+343 
-348 RIVDGAKTIK
+348 
-358 IFGEEIAVNARI
+358 
-370 EYIEGYSGHA
+370 
-380 DQEWLMNFIYS
+380 
-391 FITKPK
+391 
-397 HIFLVHGE
+397 
-405 PDGQEILREK
+405 
-415 IVKQLGIPVTI
+415 
-426 PEFGEIYSIKDE
+426 
-438 AIEKI
+438 KI
-443 SQLERVV
+443 SNNKAFNKIYEDISNSN
-450 AEREETPRLEVIEK
+450 IE
-464 MKILKNELADM
+464 IG
-475 EEIVKSDYLTDDATD
+475 
-490 DDIAKLKLRL
+490 DIA
-500 KELENQILKIVEN
+500 
-513 D
+513 

>member
-1 MDDNFFTEKELKS
+1 MDDNFFTEKELRN

-48 NNIKIFMNNYFNKLE
+48 NNIKIFMNNYFNELE
-63 DNIGKNNSTSGSL
+63 ENIGKNNSTSGSL

-122 GDKLVN
+122 GDKLIN

-213 IKIINENIINNL
+213 IKIINEKIINNL
-225 KNNDNSEEF
+225 KNNNNFIDSFGKLIGKKTMEVKELLDKEIKEVNSNEYSDIKISLYTKITKFVKLEITSGEDKIVVKSNDKGYSFEIVDSEDNNTYNGTIEINNNSDSTTYNVNVKDSNNLEIKINNTINKTTKIE
-234 KKEYDTL
+234 KKDVSNSVLLEDITEKEYED
-241 MKTPVYVDSPLAI
+241 
-254 SATEIF
+254 
-260 RENMNLF
+260 
-267 DEETQQLIQSG
+267 
-278 DNPLEFPGLQ
+278 
-288 FTKTAD
+288 
-294 ESKSLNE
+294 
-301 MDGAAIIIS
+301 II
-310 ASGMCDVGRI
+310 
-320 KHHLKHH
+320 
-327 IWNPNSTI
+327 N
-335 LFVGYQAP
+335 
-343 GTLGR
+343 
-348 RIVDGAKTIK
+348 
-358 IFGEEIAVNARI
+358 
-370 EYIEGYSGHA
+370 
-380 DQEWLMNFIYS
+380 
-391 FITKPK
+391 
-397 HIFLVHGE
+397 
-405 PDGQEILREK
+405 
-415 IVKQLGIPVTI
+415 
-426 PEFGEIYSIKDE
+426 
-438 AIEKI
+438 KI
-443 SQLERVV
+443 SNNKAFNKIYEDISNSN
-450 AEREETPRLEVIEK
+450 IE
-464 MKILKNELADM
+464 IG
-475 EEIVKSDYLTDDATD
+475 
-490 DDIAKLKLRL
+490 DIA
-500 KELENQILKIVEN
+500 
-513 D
+513 

>member
-1 MDDNFFTEKELKS
+1 MDDSFFTEKELRN

-19 IAPVI
+19 IAPVV

-48 NNIKIFMNNYFNKLE
+48 NNIKIFMNYFNELE
-63 DNIGKNNSTSGSL
+63 ENIGKNNSTSGSL

-122 GDKLVN
+122 GDKLIN

-225 KNNDNSEEF
+225 KNNNNFIDSFGKLIGKKTMEVKELLDKEIKEVNSNEYSDIKISLYTKITKFVKLEITSGEDKIVVKSNDKGYSFEIVDSEDNNTYNGTIEINNNSDSTTYNVNVKDSNNLEIKINNTINKTTKIE
-234 KKEYDTL
+234 KKDVSNSVLLEDITEKEYED
-241 MKTPVYVDSPLAI
+241 
-254 SATEIF
+254 
-260 RENMNLF
+260 
-267 DEETQQLIQSG
+267 
-278 DNPLEFPGLQ
+278 
-288 FTKTAD
+288 
-294 ESKSLNE
+294 
-301 MDGAAIIIS
+301 II
-310 ASGMCDVGRI
+310 
-320 KHHLKHH
+320 
-327 IWNPNSTI
+327 N
-335 LFVGYQAP
+335 
-343 GTLGR
+343 
-348 RIVDGAKTIK
+348 
-358 IFGEEIAVNARI
+358 
-370 EYIEGYSGHA
+370 
-380 DQEWLMNFIYS
+380 
-391 FITKPK
+391 
-397 HIFLVHGE
+397 
-405 PDGQEILREK
+405 
-415 IVKQLGIPVTI
+415 
-426 PEFGEIYSIKDE
+426 
-438 AIEKI
+438 KI
-443 SQLERVV
+443 SNNKAFNKIYEDISNSN
-450 AEREETPRLEVIEK
+450 IE
-464 MKILKNELADM
+464 IG
-475 EEIVKSDYLTDDATD
+475 
-490 DDIAKLKLRL
+490 DIA
-500 KELENQILKIVEN
+500 
-513 D
+513 

>member
-1 MDDNFFTEKELKS
+1 MDDNFFTEKELRN

-48 NNIKIFMNNYFNKLE
+48 NNIKIFMNDYFNELE

-122 GDKLVN
+122 GDKLIN

-225 KNNDNSEEF
+225 KNNNNFIDSFGKLIGKKTMEVKELLDKEIKEVNSN
-234 KKEYDTL
+234 EYSDIKISLYTKITKFVKL
-241 MKTPVYVDSPLAI
+241 EITSGEDKIAVKSNDKGYSFEIVDS
-254 SATEIF
+254 E
-260 RENMNLF
+260 
-267 DEETQQLIQSG
+267 
-278 DNPLEFPGLQ
+278 DNNTYNG
-288 FTKTAD
+288 
-294 ESKSLNE
+294 
-301 MDGAAIIIS
+301 
-310 ASGMCDVGRI
+310 
-320 KHHLKHH
+320 
-327 IWNPNSTI
+327 
-335 LFVGYQAP
+335 
-343 GTLGR
+343 
-348 RIVDGAKTIK
+348 TIK
-358 IFGEEIAVNARI
+358 INNNSDSTTYNVNVKDSNNLEIKINNTI
-370 EYIEGYSGHA
+370 
-380 DQEWLMNFIYS
+380 NKT
-391 FITKPK
+391 TK
-397 HIFLVHGE
+397 
-405 PDGQEILREK
+405 
-415 IVKQLGIPVTI
+415 
-426 PEFGEIYSIKDE
+426 
-438 AIEKI
+438 IEKKDVSNSVLLEDITEKEYEDIINKI
-443 SQLERVV
+443 SNNKAFNKIYEDISNSN
-450 AEREETPRLEVIEK
+450 IE
-464 MKILKNELADM
+464 IG
-475 EEIVKSDYLTDDATD
+475 
-490 DDIAKLKLRL
+490 DIA
-500 KELENQILKIVEN
+500 
-513 D
+513 

>member
-19 IAPVI
+19 IAPVV

-48 NNIKIFMNNYFNKLE
+48 NNIKIFMNNYFNELE

-122 GDKLVN
+122 GDKLIN

-178 TAVSESLKEE
+178 IAVSESLKEE

-225 KNNDNSEEF
+225 KNNNNFIDSFGKLIGKKTMEVKELLDKEIKEVNSN
-234 KKEYDTL
+234 EYSDIKISLYTKITKFVKL
-241 MKTPVYVDSPLAI
+241 EITSGEDKIVVKSNDKGYSFEIVDS
-254 SATEIF
+254 E
-260 RENMNLF
+260 
-267 DEETQQLIQSG
+267 
-278 DNPLEFPGLQ
+278 DNNTYNG
-288 FTKTAD
+288 
-294 ESKSLNE
+294 
-301 MDGAAIIIS
+301 
-310 ASGMCDVGRI
+310 
-320 KHHLKHH
+320 
-327 IWNPNSTI
+327 
-335 LFVGYQAP
+335 
-343 GTLGR
+343 
-348 RIVDGAKTIK
+348 TIK
-358 IFGEEIAVNARI
+358 INNNSDSTTYNVNVKDSNNLEIKINNTI
-370 EYIEGYSGHA
+370 
-380 DQEWLMNFIYS
+380 NKT
-391 FITKPK
+391 TK
-397 HIFLVHGE
+397 
-405 PDGQEILREK
+405 
-415 IVKQLGIPVTI
+415 
-426 PEFGEIYSIKDE
+426 
-438 AIEKI
+438 IEKKDVSNSILLEDITEKEYEDIINKI
-443 SQLERVV
+443 SNNKAFNKIYEDISNSN
-450 AEREETPRLEVIEK
+450 IE
-464 MKILKNELADM
+464 IG
-475 EEIVKSDYLTDDATD
+475 
-490 DDIAKLKLRL
+490 DIA
-500 KELENQILKIVEN
+500 
-513 D
+513 